1 MSEESQHRY
10 EDGFRVRP
18 ATPDSARDG
27 ISRYHFVSS
36 APEDCRAVLSAPGV
50 DAQHAKRTVAD
61 CCPDLSTTDLHEVSR
76 AEERKVIDWGRPV

>member
-1 MSEESQHRY
+1 M
-10 EDGFRVRP
+10 
-18 ATPDSARDG
+18 
-27 ISRYHFVSS
+27 
-36 APEDCRAVLSAPGV
+36 SAPGV